1 MAAKDLRFLILL
13 MRSRGYSFGSQPST
27 MDSNGLTFALGNCR
41 SKRSV
46 RSMF

>member
-27 MDSNGLTFALGNCR
+27 MDSNGQTFAWLWT
-41 SKRSV
+41 V
-46 RSMF
+46 IDVT